1 MIDTGSLKKQK
12 LNSNDRSVND
22 PLKVDLSSFRAN
34 TNSFLSSTKH
44 PLGILPDGNYL
55 MSISGSNEK
64 KKIHAESVQKNL
76 GNLSIWPY
84 EQIIEFV
91 KNYVDDPQTL
101 KSLQQTSRLMYGLL
115 YEDDIWRN
123 CYTKEYEALEEIQ
136 KTNVVKEPIV
146 PFKNLGASNTWKG
159 SWRKTLLNIPEDEEE
174 AMIQSQ
180 ELIFSDFLF
189 RPYQNRQINYRK
201 TFKQILELEDINY
214 RDCNN
219 GNLFFSIDRFSKE
232 EFYKDNKFET
242 DYYNKPFILQ
252 NTLDL
257 GAKRLDKIEDLL
269 NTLPPESEFRQEV
282 VKWSLNEY
290 FKYFHANKDESPLY
304 LFDCNR
310 DLLSELKDY
319 YSKPDYSSLDFFN
332 VFKETRPDHL
342 WIIAGPGNSGSTF
355 HKDPNSTSAWNQLLS
370 GLKLWIMLPPDISPP
385 GVIADSEEENVTA
398 PLSLSE
404 WVNAGFFNDC
414 LKLCEKN
421 TLDKKY
427 CLIGCTYPGETIYV
441 PSNWWHSVIN
451 VEDSVAMTGNFV
463 PKENL
468 HRVLNFFKNKKL
480 QISGFHLKN
489 LIKSMDEFW
498 SKSSKSYE
506 ESDVTLSK
514 IVERFENFFT
524 SGRSVSMLKTIDD
537 EDCGVLEDDSNSI
550 LNEVPIYEYFALL
563 INSDQRFKSYLEE
576 SMGRLNEL
584 EKEQNSKNPTK
595 VKESEMWAKLIDG
608 SKCLEKGANSGF
620 AFNFADESSDEE

>member
-1 MIDTGSLKKQK
+1 MIDTGSSKKQK
-12 LNSNDRSVND
+12 LNINDRTGND

-159 SWRKTLLNIPEDEEE
+159 SWRKTLLNIPEDEDE

-219 GNLFFSIDRFSKE
+219 GNLFFSIDRFSKKN
-232 EFYKDNKFET
+232 FTKT
-242 DYYNKPFILQ
+242 I
-252 NTLDL
+252 
-257 GAKRLDKIEDLL
+257 
-269 NTLPPESEFRQEV
+269 S
-282 VKWSLNEY
+282 
-290 FKYFHANKDESPLY
+290 
-304 LFDCNR
+304 
-310 DLLSELKDY
+310 
-319 YSKPDYSSLDFFN
+319 
-332 VFKETRPDHL
+332 
-342 WIIAGPGNSGSTF
+342 
-355 HKDPNSTSAWNQLLS
+355 
-370 GLKLWIMLPPDISPP
+370 LKLTTITSHSYYRTHSIWVQNDWI
-385 GVIADSEEENVTA
+385 
-398 PLSLSE
+398 
-404 WVNAGFFNDC
+404 
-414 LKLCEKN
+414 K
-421 TLDKKY
+421 
-427 CLIGCTYPGETIYV
+427 
-441 PSNWWHSVIN
+441 
-451 VEDSVAMTGNFV
+451 
-463 PKENL
+463 
-468 HRVLNFFKNKKL
+468 
-480 QISGFHLKN
+480 
-489 LIKSMDEFW
+489 
-498 SKSSKSYE
+498 
-506 ESDVTLSK
+506 
-514 IVERFENFFT
+514 
-524 SGRSVSMLKTIDD
+524 
-537 EDCGVLEDDSNSI
+537 
-550 LNEVPIYEYFALL
+550 
-563 INSDQRFKSYLEE
+563 
-576 SMGRLNEL
+576 
-584 EKEQNSKNPTK
+584 
-595 VKESEMWAKLIDG
+595 
-608 SKCLEKGANSGF
+608 
-620 AFNFADESSDEE
+620 

>member
-1 MIDTGSLKKQK
+1 MIDSGLIKKQK
-12 LNSNDRSVND
+12 LHSNDRAVND
-22 PLKVDLSSFRAN
+22 SLKIELSSFRAN

-55 MSISGSNEK
+55 MSISGSNEQ

-76 GNLSIWPY
+76 GDLSIWPY

-101 KSLQQTSRLMYGLL
+101 RSLQQSSRLMYGLL

-123 CYTKEYEALEEIQ
+123 CYTKEYESLESIQ
-136 KTNVVKEPIV
+136 KTNDVKEPIV
-146 PFKNLGASNTWKG
+146 PFTSLGASRTWKG
-159 SWRKTLLNIPEDEEE
+159 SWRKTLLNIPENENE
-174 AMIQSQ
+174 AMIQSK

-201 TFKQILELEDINY
+201 CFKQILELEERNY
-214 RDCNN
+214 RHCYN

-242 DYYNKPFILQ
+242 EYHNKPFILQ
-252 NTLDL
+252 NTLDSSS
-257 GAKRLDKIEDLL
+257 KRLDRIEDLL

-282 VKWSLNEY
+282 VKWSLSEY
-290 FKYFHANKDESPLY
+290 LKYFHANKDESPLY

-310 DLLSELKDY
+310 ELLTELKEY
-319 YSKPDYSSLDFFN
+319 YTKPDYSSLDFFN

-355 HKDPNSTSAWNQLLS
+355 HKDPNSTSAWNQLLC

-421 TLDKKY
+421 TLEKKY

-451 VEDSVAMTGNFV
+451 IEDSVAMTGNFV

-498 SKSSKSYE
+498 SKNSKSYE
-506 ESDVTLSK
+506 RSDLNLSK
-514 IVERFENFFT
+514 IIEKFENFFT
-524 SGRSVSMLKTIDD
+524 SGISVNLLMTIDD
-537 EDCGVLEDDSNSI
+537 EDCGVLEDESNSI

-576 SMGRLNEL
+576 SMKRLNEL
-584 EKEQNSKNPTK
+584 EKDQNSKNPTK
-595 VKESEMWAKLIDG
+595 VKESKMWAKLVDC
-608 SKCLEKGANSGF
+608 SKSLKKGAKSGF
-620 AFNFADESSDEE
+620 AFNFVDESSDEE